1 MALVNN
7 ASGVYS
13 TLGFNYNDPNNN
25 IVELSANT
33 QSSMNSVPPVITS
46 WQAQDIAN
54 DNVGGYTY
62 NPVSNSVYWMS
73 NTAYT
78 LSGYSPIVGS
88 TGAITLLINQI
99 QSNCA
104 YLSIG
109 NETYSQNALTFLYHT
124 DRLSNIRTQADDA
137 TAHIDGTNLPYYQIA
152 IQAAKSATYIVNQTD
167 GIANNSVML
176 GSFTSILEA
185 NQINQLAKTLDT
197 NSKTLI
203 ETLTLIPVGEG
214 MGSDYYTSN
223 ISLSAASTI
232 ANNFANVVAIMTQRE
247 TADKAFYVNLK
258 NLITN
263 YNTTKQY
270 TNLGD
275 SQSLLLN
282 NFIGTPKLKSR
293 INS

>member
-7 ASGVYS
+7 ATGVYS

-33 QSSMNSVPPVITS
+33 QSSMNSLPPVITT

-54 DNVGGYTY
+54 NDVGGYTY
-62 NPVSNSVYWMS
+62 NPVSNSIHWMS
-73 NTAYT
+73 NTANA

-88 TGAITLLINQI
+88 SGAITTLINNI
-99 QSNCA
+99 QANCA

-124 DRLSNIRTQADDA
+124 DRLSNIRSQSDDA
-137 TAHIDGTNLPYYQIA
+137 AAHIDGANLPYYQIA

-197 NSKTLI
+197 NSKKLI
-203 ETLTLIPVGEG
+203 GTLTLIPVGEG

-223 ISLSAASTI
+223 ITLSVVTTI
-232 ANNFANVVAIMTQRE
+232 ARNFANVVGIMTERE
-247 TADKAFYVNLK
+247 TADKAFYLNLK

-275 SQSLLLN
+275 SQNLLLN
-282 NFIGTPKLKSR
+282 NYIGTDKLKSR
-293 INS
+293 IN

>member
-7 ASGVYS
+7 ATGVYS

-54 DNVGGYTY
+54 ADVGGYTY
-62 NPVSNSVYWMS
+62 NPVSNSVHWMS

-124 DRLSNIRTQADDA
+124 DRLSNIRSQTDDA
-137 TAHIDGTNLPYYQIA
+137 TAHINGTDLPYYQIA

-176 GSFTSILEA
+176 GCFTSILEA

-203 ETLTLIPVGEG
+203 NSLTLIPHGEG
-214 MGSDYYTSN
+214 PGSDYYTSN
-223 ISLSAASTI
+223 ISLSTASTI
-232 ANNFANVVAIMTQRE
+232 ARNFANVVGIMTERE

>member
-7 ASGVYS
+7 ATGVYS

-54 DNVGGYTY
+54 ADVGGYTY
-62 NPVSNSVYWMS
+62 NPVSNSVHWIS
-73 NTAYT
+73 DTANT
-78 LSGYSPIVGS
+78 LFGYSPIVGGS
-88 TGAITLLINQI
+88 GAISTLINKI
-99 QSNCA
+99 QANCA

-124 DRLSNIRTQADDA
+124 DRLSNIRSQTDDA
-137 TAHIDGTNLPYYQIA
+137 TAHINGTDLPYYQIA

-176 GSFTSILEA
+176 GCFTSILEA

-203 ETLTLIPVGEG
+203 NSLTLIPHGEG
-214 MGSDYYTSN
+214 LGSDYYTSN
-223 ISLSAASTI
+223 ISLSTASTI
-232 ANNFANVVAIMTQRE
+232 ANNFANVVTIMTQRE

>member
-54 DNVGGYTY
+54 ADVGGYTY
-62 NPVSNSVYWMS
+62 NPVSNSVHWMS

-124 DRLSNIRTQADDA
+124 DRLSNIRTQSDDA

-176 GSFTSILEA
+176 GCFTSILEA

-203 ETLTLIPVGEG
+203 NSLTLIPHGEG
-214 MGSDYYTSN
+214 PGSDYYTSN
-223 ISLSAASTI
+223 ISLSTASTI
-232 ANNFANVVAIMTQRE
+232 ANNFANVVTIMTQRE
-247 TADKAFYVNLK
+247 TADKAFYLNLK

-275 SQSLLLN
+275 SQNLLLN
-282 NFIGTPKLKSR
+282 NYIGTDKLKSR
-293 INS
+293 IN

>member
-7 ASGVYS
+7 ATGVYS

-33 QSSMNSVPPVITS
+33 QSSMNSIPPVITT

-54 DNVGGYTY
+54 NSVGGYTF
-62 NPVSNSVYWMS
+62 NPVSNSIHWMS
-73 NTAYT
+73 NTANT
-78 LSGYSPIVGS
+78 LSVYSPIVGNS
-88 TGAITLLINQI
+88 DAISLLISRI

-137 TAHIDGTNLPYYQIA
+137 AAHIDGTNLPYYQIA

-185 NQINQLAKTLDT
+185 NQINQLANTLYT

-203 ETLTLIPVGEG
+203 STLTLIPVGEG
-214 MGSDYYTSN
+214 MGSDYYRSN
-223 ISLSAASTI
+223 ISLSVATTI
-232 ANNFANVVAIMTQRE
+232 ASNFANVVGIMTERE
-247 TADKAFYVNLK
+247 TADKAFYLNLK

-275 SQSLLLN
+275 SQNLLLN
-282 NFIGTPKLKSR
+282 NYIGTPKLKSR
-293 INS
+293 INQ